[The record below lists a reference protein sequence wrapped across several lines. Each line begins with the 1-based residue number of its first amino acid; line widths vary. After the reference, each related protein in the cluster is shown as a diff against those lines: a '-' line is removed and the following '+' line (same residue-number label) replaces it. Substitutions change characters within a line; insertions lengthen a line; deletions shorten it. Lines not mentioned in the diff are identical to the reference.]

1 MFEQLKRMATLVT
14 VVEQGSFGAAA
25 RALGTT
31 TSAVSQ
37 QVRALEHSLG
47 VALLTRTTRQLRLT
61 TAGESFHRECVAM
74 VDAARR
80 AEQALQVLKNAPAG
94 ELRMTAP
101 AGFVAHLSRALAP
114 VLARYPAL
122 KLHLIAEDEL
132 SDLVGQRVDLALRFG
147 RLPDSNW
154 VARKLGSMPMIL
166 CASPA
171 YIARCGRPDGPGD
184 ASGQHALIGL
194 DTGAA
199 NGPSPLF
206 LWPQGQEPGAGSALG
221 KGRAPKSAQTA
232 GQRVDWPV
240 RVSGNTQLWVQL
252 MCEAGLG
259 VAVLSEWDVREALA
273 QGRLQRV
280 LPQWALP
287 PLDMYAMVQPRS
299 ARTPKVKVA
308 IEALARLVTQSG
320 HVVPAA
326 HAAASV

>member
-14 VVEQGSFGAAA
+14 VVEQGTFGAAA

-37 QVRALEHSLG
+37 QVRALEQSLG
-47 VALLTRTTRQLRLT
+47 VELLARTTRQLRLT

-74 VDAARR
+74 VDAAHR
-80 AEQALQVLKNAPAG
+80 AEQALQVMKDAPAG

-101 AGFVAHLSRALAP
+101 AGFVRHLSQALVL
-114 VLARYPAL
+114 VLARHPAL

-132 SDLVGQRVDLALRFG
+132 SDLVGQRIDLALRFG

-154 VARKLGSMPMIL
+154 VARKLGSMPMVL

-171 YIARCGRPDGPGD
+171 YIARCGLPQGPEEAG
-184 ASGQHALIGL
+184 GPHTLIGL
-194 DTGAA
+194 DTGSAS
-199 NGPSPLF
+199 GPQPLMV
-206 LWPQGQEPGAGSALG
+206 WPQGQEPGAGQGPG
-221 KGRAPKSAQTA
+221 KGRVPRPAQVA
-232 GQRVDWPV
+232 GRRIDWPV

-280 LPQWALP
+280 LPQWSLPALE
-287 PLDMYAMVQPRS
+287 MYAVVQPRS

-320 HVVPAA
+320 HAVPTAVPAA
-326 HAAASV
+326 

>member
-37 QVRALEHSLG
+37 QIRALEQSLG
-47 VALLTRTTRQLRLT
+47 VALLARTTRQVRLT

-80 AEQALQVLKNAPAG
+80 AEQALQVMKDAPSG

-101 AGFVAHLSRALAP
+101 AGFVRHLSQALAP
-114 VLARYPAL
+114 VLMRHPAL
-122 KLHLIAEDEL
+122 KLHVIAEDEL
-132 SDLVGQRVDLALRFG
+132 SDLVGQRIDLALRFG

-154 VARKLGSMPMIL
+154 VARKLGSMPMVL

-171 YIARCGRPDGPGD
+171 YIARCGHPAGPDD
-184 ASGQHALIGL
+184 AGGQHTMIGL
-194 DTGAA
+194 DTGMG
-199 NGPSPLF
+199 GPSPLF
-206 LWPQGQEPGAGSALG
+206 VWPQGQGPGGGQEAGKARSPRPVPAA
-221 KGRAPKSAQTA
+221 GR
-232 GQRVDWPV
+232 RIDWPV
-240 RVSGNTQLWVQL
+240 RVSGNTLMWVQL

-259 VAVLSEWDVREALA
+259 VAVLSEWDVREALQ

-280 LPQWALP
+280 LSQWSLP
-287 PLDMYAMVQPRS
+287 ALDMYAVVQPRS

-320 HVVPAA
+320 HVSAVSAIAPAA
-326 HAAASV
+326 